1 MGGIPWEWEAL
12 VVTRRRQDGGCE
24 PISFPNVPGTAG
36 YHGLTWPSALWPR
49 AVASRELRY
58 LAVAE
63 LIEAGRSMSA
73 MELAAAIQ
81 SRGLV
86 IRGDKPNKTV
96 ADALRWEVAKGRR
109 PQARP
114 WSVPGRANASIHEV
128 VDPRPGP
135 KPLPSGR
142 GILAS

>member
-1 MGGIPWEWEAL
+1 ME
-12 VVTRRRQDGGCE
+12 VVSR
-24 PISFPNVPGTAG
+24 SHFPNVPGTAG

-73 MELAAAIQ
+73 MELAEVIQ

-96 ADALRWEVAKGRR
+96 ADALRWEVAKGR
-109 PQARP
+109 
-114 WSVPGRANASIHEV
+114 VLKPGRGRFQAGRM
-128 VDPRPGP
+128 PRST
-135 KPLPSGR
+135 KSWIRGR
-142 GILAS
+142 ARNHYRLAEEFWHREIRHR